1 MNSRKKKGDLR
12 DGPAQY
18 LYDRM
23 KGWAEGAKVF
33 LQMILGAAA
42 VIIVLAVLIND
53 VDHGKSAGGIER
65 QVFVIIAAVL
75 AGAAALELAYT
86 LFTPSADELIDPLM
100 LGVSAALLYL
110 VSNLTQLTWQA
121 GVAVVLFTTALAVLF
136 RVRASFIAGEKAKED
151 SDADQGR
158 GPELTTDD
166 KPRKDV

>member
-1 MNSRKKKGDLR
+1 M
-12 DGPAQY
+12 
-18 LYDRM
+18 
-23 KGWAEGAKVF
+23 
-33 LQMILGAAA
+33 
-42 VIIVLAVLIND
+42 
-53 VDHGKSAGGIER
+53 
-65 QVFVIIAAVL
+65 L

-166 KPRKDV
+166 KPGKDV

>member
-1 MNSRKKKGDLR
+1 VLI
-12 DGPAQY
+12 
-18 LYDRM
+18 
-23 KGWAEGAKVF
+23 
-33 LQMILGAAA
+33 QMVLGIAAI
-42 VIIVLAVLIND
+42 VIVVAVLIND
-53 VDHGKSAGGIER
+53 VDHGKTAGGIER

-121 GVAVVLFTTALAVLF
+121 GVAVVLFTIALSLLF
-136 RVRASFIAGEKAKED
+136 RVRASFVARAEAKED
-151 SDADQGR
+151 SSADQGR

-166 KPRKDV
+166 KSRKDV